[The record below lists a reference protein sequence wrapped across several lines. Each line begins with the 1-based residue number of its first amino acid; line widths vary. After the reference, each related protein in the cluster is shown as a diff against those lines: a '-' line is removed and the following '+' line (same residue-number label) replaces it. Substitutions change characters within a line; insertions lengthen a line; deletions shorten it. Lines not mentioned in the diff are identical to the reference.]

1 MKEVNKRPVWL
12 WLVLC
17 LPMVFI
23 VYFAI
28 SLSDGNI
35 APESVSTVDVTTPSG
50 QALSFDGADDVEFY
64 VNLYLEADP
73 LSKPIRSV
81 ENEKPLSVVIKQK
94 AADTAFELYAEAN
107 TNGCFFRNGEGA
119 YFSVPQSYAKRLL
132 QRQECAYVYGKAGY
146 TLPTLLFKTGDE
158 ELEVLPIKYSWQYKD
173 IVGTAVTDTLTEKA
187 TERQFF
193 SFYSDVG
200 FALSFAKQPTQHTI
214 SFYDENGLA
223 LNISDP
229 SALIFATDTQ
239 IRAVIEAKWE
249 ESDNALG
256 GSASYEFDLL
266 YDVLPEIIHS
276 VDRVTAGDSV
286 CIGFRHFSKGESISL
301 NTQLITSELN
311 VTYGEDGTA
320 FALIPVSR
328 ENAAGDY
335 TLSFTV
341 GSVEKAFTLSV
352 VEPEKHFNT
361 AFMDAEKYNEFL
373 KPDYKEKLAL
383 LLAGINAENG
393 EAMIASGSNF
403 TKPVDGSVL
412 HDYGTELIVN
422 GLPDSYMVNGI
433 DYRTEDGA
441 SVKAAQRGVV
451 VYSAEDEV
459 YGNMLI
465 IDHGYGVKSHYYGLA
480 ALGKAEGDTVANG
493 EIIGTAGTSGL
504 VYTENSAKIPTLHFA
519 VTINGVYVNPNT
531 LFENGIV
538 LVG

>member
-1 MKEVNKRPVWL
+1 MKEVNKRPLWL

-17 LPMVFI
+17 LPMVFV

-28 SLSDGNI
+28 TLSDGNI
-35 APESVSTVDVTTPSG
+35 DPADVDVVNVTTPSG
-50 QALSFDGADDVEFY
+50 QISFDGDDDIEFY
-64 VNLYLEADP
+64 VNLYLESDP
-73 LSKPIRSV
+73 LSKPIRNI
-81 ENEKPLSVVIKQK
+81 ENEKPLSIVIKQK

-107 TNGCFFRNGEGA
+107 TNGCFFRNEEGA
-119 YFSVPQSYAKRLL
+119 YFSVPQSYAKQLL
-132 QRQECAYVYGKAGY
+132 QRQECAYVYAKAGY
-146 TLPTLLFKTGDE
+146 TLPTLVFKTGE
-158 ELEVLPIKYSWQYKD
+158 EEISVLPTEYSWQYKD
-173 IVGTAVTDTLTEKA
+173 IAGTAVTDTLTEKA

-200 FALSFAKQPTQHTI
+200 FALSFAEQPVEHTL
-214 SFYDENGLA
+214 SFYDADGNA

-239 IRAVIEAKWE
+239 IRAVVEAKWD
-249 ESDNALG
+249 SSANALG
-256 GSASYEFDLL
+256 GSATYDFDLL
-266 YDVLPEIIHS
+266 YDVLPEIIRS
-276 VDRVTAGDSV
+276 VDKVTAGDSI

-301 NTQLITSELN
+301 NTQLITSELS
-311 VTYGEDGTA
+311 VTYGDDGSA
-320 FALIPVSR
+320 FALIPVSL

-341 GSVEKAFTLSV
+341 GSVEKSFTLTV
-352 VEPEKHFNT
+352 TAAETDFNT

-373 KPDYKEKLAL
+373 KPDYKEKLAS

-412 HDYGTELIVN
+412 YDYGTELIVN
-422 GLPDSYMVNGI
+422 GLPDSYTVNGI
-433 DYRTEDGA
+433 DYRAEDGA

-459 YGNMLI
+459 YGNVLI
-465 IDHGYGVKSHYYGLA
+465 IDHGYGVKSHYYGLSS
-480 ALGKAEGDTVANG
+480 LGKAEGDTVANG

-519 VTINGVYVNPNT
+519 VTVNGVYVNPNT

>member
-1 MKEVNKRPVWL
+1 MKDVNKRPMWL

-23 VYFAI
+23 AYFAI

-35 APESVSTVDVTTPSG
+35 DPSSVSAVDVTTPSG
-50 QALSFDGADDVEFY
+50 TTVSFDGADDVEFY

-73 LSKPIRSV
+73 LNKPIRSV

-94 AADTAFELYAEAN
+94 AVDTAFELYAEAN

-132 QRQECAYVYGKAGY
+132 QRQECAYVYVKAGY

-158 ELEVLPIKYSWQYKD
+158 EIEVLPSVYSWQYKD

-193 SFYSDVG
+193 SFYSNVG
-200 FALSFAKQPTQHTI
+200 FALSFAEQPTQHTI
-214 SFYDENGLA
+214 SFYDKDGLA
-223 LNISDP
+223 LNTSDP

-239 IRAVIEAKWE
+239 IRAVVEATWE

-266 YDVLPEIIHS
+266 YDVLPEIICS
-276 VDRVTAGDSV
+276 VDRVAAGDSV

-320 FALIPVSR
+320 FALIPVSL
-328 ENAAGDY
+328 ENEAGDY

-341 GSVEKAFTLSV
+341 GSVEKSFTLSV
-352 VEPEKHFNT
+352 SKADGGFNT

-373 KPDYKEKLAL
+373 KPAYKEKLASL
-383 LLAGINAENG
+383 LDGINIENAESK
-393 EAMIASGSNF
+393 ISSGSYF

-412 HDYGTELIVN
+412 YDYGTELVVN
-422 GLPDSYMVNGI
+422 GSPDKYIVNGI
-433 DYRTEDGA
+433 DYRTEDDA
-441 SVKAAQRGVV
+441 IVKAAQSGVV
-451 VYSAEDEV
+451 VYSGEDDV
-459 YGNMLI
+459 YGNILI

-480 ALGKAEGDTVANG
+480 SLSKAEGDTVANG
-493 EIIGTAGTSGL
+493 ETIGTAGVSGL
-504 VYTENSAKIPTLHFA
+504 VYTENSAKIPTLHFM
-519 VTINGVYVNPNT
+519 VTVNGVYVNPNT
-531 LFENGIV
+531 LFTSGIV
-538 LVG
+538 LG